1 MWKQIRSRSSE
12 ADQIVPTKDEQKLG
26 ARFLF
31 ANARLP
37 WRADRG
43 LPPRAA
49 AGRGGL
55 ASACDRTG

>member
-12 ADQIVPTKDEQKLG
+12 ADQIVPTKDERKLG
-26 ARFLF
+26 ARCLF

-43 LPPRAA
+43 LPPAC
-49 AGRGGL
+49 RGG
-55 ASACDRTG
+55 AV